1 MGSNSR
7 QKRYR
12 RSTKTVQARGITI
25 MTVIIAILVV
35 GAILWLINRPSYGI
49 H

>member
-12 RSTKTVQARGITI
+12 RSMKTVQARGIMI
-25 MTVIIAILVV
+25 VTVIIAIVVV
-35 GAILWLINRPSYGI
+35 GTILWLINRPSYGI